1 MRSLQ
6 IADVL
11 LVQNR
16 VGLVAAPFVFGD
28 RLNHPPATPPSM
40 ATRRSA
46 CPGLLRIV
54 HALDGGICR
63 VKLAGGQLHSHQA
76 RAIAE
81 AASHCASGVL
91 ELTNRSNLQI
101 RGVRSG
107 CENTLIAQLLD
118 AGLGPR
124 NLAADDVRNLMLS
137 PAAGLD
143 RAALWDTRPLATQI
157 LALLENSPELHA
169 LSAKFALQLDGGES
183 LAMLQHPHDLWL
195 SALPG
200 EPQWL
205 AFGLAGSPSAPA
217 LAAVPVEHGL
227 ALVHGVLS
235 VFLQLAG
242 PGQNRMRQ
250 VVSSLP
256 VAAFI
261 EHLQARLPFPLRRD
275 QAVAHWRRPE
285 VPCRAP
291 MGLIAQQQAGL
302 QMVAAAARLGRIS
315 ANQLLALADLAE
327 QYGDASLRLTP
338 WQGLLLPNIPAAAA
352 DAVLQA
358 LAELD
363 LLTDTREPLGHLIA
377 CSGSAGCAKG
387 LTDSKADALHL
398 AERLRASTAR
408 PHVHISAC
416 PRSCAAA
423 HTAPFTLLA
432 SSAGHYQL
440 YQRTPEAAGFG
451 QLLAS
456 AMTIDEAG
464 DWFAAHCATGN
475 SDA

>member
-1 MRSLQ
+1 
-6 IADVL
+6 
-11 LVQNR
+11 
-16 VGLVAAPFVFGD
+16 
-28 RLNHPPATPPSM
+28 M
-40 ATRRSA
+40 ATRSSA

-157 LALLENSPELHA
+157 LALLENHPELHA
-169 LSAKFALQLDGGES
+169 LSPKFALQLDGGES
-183 LAMLQHPHDLWL
+183 LAMLHHPHDLWL

-205 AFGLAGSPSAPA
+205 AFGLAGSPSEPA

-242 PGQNRMRQ
+242 PGQNRMRHLLD
-250 VVSSLP
+250 SLP

-261 EHLQARLPFPLRRD
+261 QHLQAHLPFPLRRD
-275 QAVAHWRRPE
+275 QAVTHWRRPE

-291 MGLIAQQQAGL
+291 MGSIAQRQAGL

-327 QYGDASLRLTP
+327 QYGDATLRLTP
-338 WQGLLLPNIPAAAA
+338 WQGLLLPNIPEQSA
-352 DAVLQA
+352 DKLLHA
-358 LAELD
+358 LSELG
-363 LLTDTREPLGHLIA
+363 LLTDASQPLGNLIA
-377 CSGSAGCAKG
+377 CTGSTGCAKG
-387 LTDSKADALHL
+387 LSDSKADALHL
-398 AERLRASTAR
+398 AERLRPCTAR
-408 PHVHISAC
+408 PQVHLSAC

-432 SSAGHYQL
+432 SSSNDHYQL

-451 QLLAS
+451 QLLDA